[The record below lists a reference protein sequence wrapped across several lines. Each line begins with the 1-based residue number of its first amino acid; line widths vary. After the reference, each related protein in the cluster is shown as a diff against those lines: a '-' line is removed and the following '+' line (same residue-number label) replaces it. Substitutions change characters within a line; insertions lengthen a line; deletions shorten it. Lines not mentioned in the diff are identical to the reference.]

1 MTPST
6 RATRVCGIGDAMSDH
21 TEALLARI
29 DERTANILEML
40 DRHLTDDT
48 QVHKEQREVFEDL
61 EHRMRKQERFRN
73 LLLGAAALATSGGG
87 GLVSYLLG

>member
-1 MTPST
+1 MAPPGL
-6 RATRVCGIGDAMSDH
+6 GIGKIMSTQ

-29 DERTANILEML
+29 DERTANIMEML
-40 DRHLTDDT
+40 ERHLTDDT
-48 QVHKEQREVFEDL
+48 QVHEDL

-87 GLVSYLLG
+87 GLVSYLLN